1 MKNLSR
7 EKSLVK
13 NTIII
18 TIGKVCTQLIT
29 FFLLPV
35 YTSLLST
42 EEYGTVDLLNT
53 LISLCLPIVTFQI
66 EQALF
71 RHLIDSRNNES
82 EIKNTITTTLVTI
95 TVQSIIYL
103 LLFAIIAPFIHNQY
117 KYYLATNVIAC
128 IFSSIML
135 QISRGLGDNKK
146 YAVGSF
152 ITAFTTVILNVI
164 FIVGFR
170 WGAYGMLT
178 ASLIGN
184 IVCSIYIF
192 ITKKV
197 YKYIKFKLYSKELLK
212 KLWKYSLPLIP
223 NAISWWIFN
232 SSDRIIVSSVLGIG
246 ENGILSAAYK
256 FSSVYITIYN
266 IFNMTWTESASL
278 HINDKDNGEFF
289 SKIINT
295 TLKLFTA
302 VCFGIIACMPF
313 IFPIMINEKFG
324 SAYNQI
330 PILMLSSL
338 FNVVVGLISVIY
350 IAKKDTKAVAKTS
363 VMSAIINL
371 VVNLCLIKFIGLYA
385 ASISTLAAYFI
396 MSIYRLHDVKKY
408 ITIKLDKKFILSSAI
423 MIVILFVSY
432 YINNLYLNIVIV
444 LITVLYAWLVNKNSI
459 NSIVDMVKAKFL
471 KKGVSNE

>member
-7 EKSLVK
+7 EKNLLK
-13 NTIII
+13 NTVII
-18 TIGKVCTQLIT
+18 TIGKICTQLIT

-35 YTSLLST
+35 YTALLST

-53 LISLCLPIVTFQI
+53 LVSLFLPVITFQI

-71 RHLIDSRNNES
+71 RYLVDNRNNEQK
-82 EIKNTITTTLVTI
+82 IKYTITTTLVTVTI
-95 TVQSIIYL
+95 QSVLYL
-103 LLFAIIAPFIHNQY
+103 LIFAIIAPFIHNQY

-146 YAVGSF
+146 YALGSF
-152 ITAFTTVILNVI
+152 ITALTTVLLNVL
-164 FIVGFR
+164 FIVVFK

-178 ASLIGN
+178 ATLIGN
-184 IVCSIYIF
+184 IVCSLYIF
-192 ITKKV
+192 FAKKV
-197 YKYIKFKLYSKELLK
+197 YKYINIKLYSKELLK

-246 ENGILSAAYK
+246 DNGILSAAYK

-278 HINDKDNGEFF
+278 HIDDKDNNQFF
-289 SKIINT
+289 SKIIDT
-295 TLKLFTA
+295 TLRLFTA
-302 VCFGIIACMPF
+302 ICFGIIVCMPF

-324 SAYNQI
+324 QAYNQI
-330 PILMLSSL
+330 PILMISSL

-363 VMSAIINL
+363 VCSAIINV
-371 VVNLCLIKFIGLYA
+371 VVNLALIKFVGLYA
-385 ASISTLAAYFI
+385 ASISTLAAYLI
-396 MSIYRLHDVKKY
+396 MSVYRMYDVRKY
-408 ITIKLDKKFILSSAI
+408 IKIDLNKNFIISVMV
-423 MIVILFVSY
+423 MIPVIFVCY
-432 YINNLYLNIVIV
+432 YINNLYLNITIILLV
-444 LITVLYAWLVNKNSI
+444 LIYAWLINKKSVNLII
-459 NSIVDMVKAKFL
+459 NMVKGKFL
-471 KKGVSNE
+471 KKGVQNG

>member
-35 YTSLLST
+35 YTALLST

-103 LLFAIIAPFIHNQY
+103 LLFAIISPFIHNQY

-152 ITAFTTVILNVI
+152 ITAFTTVILNVV

-192 ITKKV
+192 TSKKV
-197 YKYIKFKLYSKELLK
+197 YKYIKFKLFSKVLLK

-278 HINDKDNGEFF
+278 HINDKDA
-289 SKIINT
+289 SKFISNT
-295 TLKLFTA
+295 MNVVLNLFTSI
-302 VCFGIIACMPF
+302 CFGIIVLMPF
-313 IFPIMINEKFG
+313 IFPIMINEKFEN
-324 SAYNQI
+324 AYNQI

-338 FNVVVGLISVIY
+338 FNVVVGLLSVIY
-350 IAKKDTKAVAKTS
+350 VAKKDTKAVAKTS
-363 VMSAIINL
+363 IMAAIINL
-371 VVNLCLIKFIGLYA
+371 IVNLGLIKVIGLYA
-385 ASISTLAAYFI
+385 ASISTLAAYLI
-396 MSIYRLHDVKKY
+396 MAVYRMYDVKKY
-408 ITIKLDKKFILSSAI
+408 VKIKLDIKFILISLLMMILI
-423 MIVILFVSY
+423 MALY
-432 YINNLYLNIVIV
+432 YINNIYLNIISILCV
-444 LITVLYAWLVNKNSI
+444 LIYTFIFNRNSALQIVNMIKN
-459 NSIVDMVKAKFL
+459 KFL
-471 KKGVSNE
+471 KK

>member
-1 MKNLSR
+1 MSR

-35 YTSLLST
+35 YTALLST
-42 EEYGTVDLLNT
+42 EEYGTIDLLNT
-53 LISLCLPIVTFQI
+53 LVSLCLPIVTFQI

-103 LLFAIIAPFIHNQY
+103 LLFAIISPFIHNQY

-152 ITAFTTVILNVI
+152 ITAFTTVILNVV

-197 YKYIKFKLYSKELLK
+197 YKYIKFKLYSKQLLK

-232 SSDRIIVSSVLGIG
+232 SSDRIIVSSLLGIG

-278 HINDKDNGEFF
+278 HINDKDA
-289 SKIINT
+289 SKFISNT
-295 TLKLFTA
+295 MNVVLNLFTSI
-302 VCFGIIACMPF
+302 CFGIIVLMPF
-313 IFPIMINEKFG
+313 IFPIMINEKFEN
-324 SAYNQI
+324 AYNQI

-338 FNVVVGLISVIY
+338 FNVVVGLLSVIY
-350 IAKKDTKAVAKTS
+350 VAKKDTKAVAKTS
-363 VMSAIINL
+363 IMAAIINL
-371 VVNLCLIKFIGLYA
+371 IVNLGLIKVIGLYA
-385 ASISTLAAYFI
+385 ASISTLAAYLI
-396 MSIYRLHDVKKY
+396 MAVYRMYDVKKY
-408 ITIKLDKKFILSSAI
+408 VKIKLDIKFILISLLMMILI
-423 MIVILFVSY
+423 MALY
-432 YINNLYLNIVIV
+432 YINNIYLNIISILCV
-444 LITVLYAWLVNKNSI
+444 LIYTFIFNRNSALQIVNMIKN
-459 NSIVDMVKAKFL
+459 KFL
-471 KKGVSNE
+471 KK

>member
-7 EKSLVK
+7 EKNLLK
-13 NTIII
+13 NTVII
-18 TIGKVCTQLIT
+18 TIGKICTQLIT

-35 YTSLLST
+35 YTALLST

-53 LISLCLPIVTFQI
+53 LVSLFLPVITFQI

-71 RHLIDSRNNES
+71 RYLVDNRNNEQK
-82 EIKNTITTTLVTI
+82 IKYTITTTLVTVTI
-95 TVQSIIYL
+95 QSVLYL
-103 LLFAIIAPFIHNQY
+103 LIFAIIAPFIHNQY

-146 YAVGSF
+146 YALGSF
-152 ITAFTTVILNVI
+152 ITALTTVLLNVL
-164 FIVGFR
+164 FIVVFK

-178 ASLIGN
+178 ATLIGN
-184 IVCSIYIF
+184 IVCSLYIF
-192 ITKKV
+192 FAKKV
-197 YKYIKFKLYSKELLK
+197 YKYINIKLYSKELLK
-212 KLWKYSLPLIP
+212 KLWKDSLPLIP

-246 ENGILSAAYK
+246 DNGILSAAYK

-278 HINDKDNGEFF
+278 HIDDKDNNQFF
-289 SKIINT
+289 SKIIDT
-295 TLKLFTA
+295 TLRLFTA
-302 VCFGIIACMPF
+302 ICFGIIVCMPF

-324 SAYNQI
+324 QAYNQI
-330 PILMLSSL
+330 PILMISSL

-363 VMSAIINL
+363 VCSAIINV
-371 VVNLCLIKFIGLYA
+371 VVNLALIKFVGLYA
-385 ASISTLAAYFI
+385 ASISTLAAYLI
-396 MSIYRLHDVKKY
+396 MSVYRMYDVRKY
-408 ITIKLDKKFILSSAI
+408 IKIDLNKNFIISVMV
-423 MIVILFVSY
+423 MIPVIFVCY
-432 YINNLYLNIVIV
+432 YINNLYLNITIILLV
-444 LITVLYAWLVNKNSI
+444 LIYAWLINKKSVNLII
-459 NSIVDMVKAKFL
+459 NMVKGKFL
-471 KKGVSNE
+471 KKGVQNG

>member
-1 MKNLSR
+1 MSR
-7 EKSLVK
+7 EKNLLK
-13 NTIII
+13 NTVII
-18 TIGKVCTQLIT
+18 TIGKICTQLIT

-35 YTSLLST
+35 YTALLST

-53 LISLCLPIVTFQI
+53 LVSLCIPIVTFQI

-71 RHLIDSRNNES
+71 RHLIDNRNNED

-95 TVQSIIYL
+95 TVQSILYL
-103 LLFAIIAPFIHNQY
+103 LIFICISPLINNQY

-146 YAVGSF
+146 YAIGSF
-152 ITAFTTVILNVI
+152 ITALTTVLLNVL
-164 FIVGFR
+164 FIVGFK

-178 ASLIGN
+178 ATLIGN
-184 IVCSIYIF
+184 IACSIYIF
-192 ITKKV
+192 IAKKV
-197 YKYIKFKLYSKELLK
+197 YKYLKFKLYSSELLK

-232 SSDRIIVSSVLGIG
+232 SSDRIIVSSILGIG
-246 ENGILSAAYK
+246 DNGILSAAYK

-278 HINDKDNGEFF
+278 HINDKDNNQFF
-289 SKIINT
+289 SKIVDT
-295 TLKLFTA
+295 TLRLFT
-302 VCFGIIACMPF
+302 VICFGIITCMPF

-324 SAYNQI
+324 QAYNQI

-338 FNVVVGLISVIY
+338 FNVVVGLVSVIY

-363 VMSAIINL
+363 ILAAIINI
-371 VVNLCLIKFIGLYA
+371 VVNLGLIKFVGLYA
-385 ASISTLAAYFI
+385 ASISTLVAYFI
-396 MSIYRLHDVKKY
+396 MAIYRMYDVRKY
-408 ITIKLDKKFILSSAI
+408 IKINLNKKFVISAI
-423 MIVILFVSY
+423 IMIPIIFICY
-432 YINNLYLNIVIV
+432 YINNLYLNVIMILIVIM
-444 LITVLYAWLVNKNSI
+444 YAWLINRKSI
-459 NSIVDMVKAKFL
+459 GLIMNMVKGKIF
-471 KKGVSNE
+471 KKGAQNG

>member
-1 MKNLSR
+1 MSR

-18 TIGKVCTQLIT
+18 TIGKVSTQLIT
-29 FFLLPV
+29 FLLLPI
-35 YTSLLST
+35 YTALLST
-42 EEYGTVDLLNT
+42 EEFGIVDLLNT
-53 LISLCLPIVTFQI
+53 IVSLCLPIVTFQI

-71 RHLIDSRNNES
+71 RTLIDNRENELK
-82 EIKNTITTTLVTI
+82 IKNTITTTII
-95 TVQSIIYL
+95 TVIIQSIIYL
-103 LLFAIIAPFIHNQY
+103 LIFCIVAPFINNNY
-117 KYYLATNVIAC
+117 KYFLATNVIAC

-146 YAVGSF
+146 YAIGSF
-152 ITAFTTVILNVI
+152 LTALVTVLLNVL
-164 FIVGFR
+164 FIVFFK
-170 WGAYGMLT
+170 WGAYGMLA

-184 IVCSIYIF
+184 IVCSIYIC
-192 ITKKV
+192 INKKI
-197 YKYIKFKLYSKELLK
+197 YQYIDINLYSKKLLK
-212 KLWKYSLPLIP
+212 KLWKYSFPLIP
-223 NAISWWIFN
+223 NSISWWIFN
-232 SSDRIIVSSVLGIG
+232 SSDRIIVSSVLGIAQ
-246 ENGILSAAYK
+246 NGILSAAYK
-256 FSSVYITIYN
+256 FSSVYITLYG

-302 VCFGIIACMPF
+302 ICFGIIACMPF

-338 FNVVVGLISVIY
+338 FNVVVGLLSVIY

-363 VMSAIINL
+363 IFAAIINL
-371 VVNLCLIKFIGLYA
+371 IVNLGLIKFIGLYA

-432 YINNLYLNIVIV
+432 YINNLYLNIAIV

-459 NSIVDMVKAKFL
+459 NSIIDMVKAKFL

>member
-18 TIGKVCTQLIT
+18 TIGKICTQLIT

-35 YTSLLST
+35 YTALLST

-53 LISLCLPIVTFQI
+53 LVSLCLPIVTFQI

-82 EIKNTITTTLVTI
+82 EIKNTITTTLLTI

-197 YKYIKFKLYSKELLK
+197 YKYIKFKLFSKELLK

-232 SSDRIIVSSVLGIG
+232 SSDRIIVSSILGIG

-278 HINDKDNGEFF
+278 HINDKDNNEFF
-289 SKIINT
+289 SRIINT
-295 TLKLFTA
+295 TLKLFTSI
-302 VCFGIIACMPF
+302 CFGIIACMPF
-313 IFPIMINEKFG
+313 VFPIMINEKFG

-338 FNVVVGLISVIY
+338 FNVVVGLLSVIY

-363 VMSAIINL
+363 IFAALINL
-371 VVNLCLIKFIGLYA
+371 VVNLGLIKFIGLYA
-385 ASISTLAAYFI
+385 ASISTLAAYII
-396 MSIYRLHDVKKY
+396 MSIYRFHDVKKY
-408 ITIKLDKKFILSSAI
+408 IIIKFDKKFILSAAI
-423 MIVILFVSY
+423 ILVILFVSY
-432 YINNLYLNIVIV
+432 YINNIYLNSAIV
-444 LITVLYAWLVNKNSI
+444 LINVIYAWLINKNSI
-459 NSIVDMVKAKFL
+459 KSITDMVKTKFL
-471 KKGVSNE
+471 KRGV

>member
-1 MKNLSR
+1 MSR

-35 YTSLLST
+35 YTALLST

-53 LISLCLPIVTFQI
+53 IVSLCLPIVTFQI

-71 RHLIDSRNNES
+71 RHLIDNRENEF

-95 TVQSIIYL
+95 TVQSIIYQ

-197 YKYIKFKLYSKELLK
+197 YKYIKFKLFSKELLK

-295 TLKLFTA
+295 TLKLFSTI
-302 VCFGIIACMPF
+302 CFGIIACMPF

-385 ASISTLAAYFI
+385 ASISTLVAYFI

-408 ITIKLDKKFILSSAI
+408 ITIKLDKKFILSLAI
-423 MIVILFVSY
+423 MTVILFVSY
-432 YINNLYLNIVIV
+432 YINNLYLNIVMV
-444 LITVLYAWLVNKNSI
+444 LITILYAWIVNKNSI
-459 NSIVDMVKAKFL
+459 NSIIDMVKTKFL

>member
-1 MKNLSR
+1 MNR
-7 EKSLVK
+7 EKVLFK

-18 TIGKVCTQLIT
+18 TIGKMCTQLIS
-29 FFLLPV
+29 FLLLPV
-35 YTSLLST
+35 YTTLLST
-42 EEYGTVDLLNT
+42 EEYGIVDLLNT
-53 LISLCLPIVTFQI
+53 LIALCIPVTTFQI
-66 EQALF
+66 EQAVF
-71 RHLIDSRNNES
+71 RHLIDSRDNES
-82 EIKNTITTTLVTI
+82 EIKCTITTTLITVTI
-95 TVQSIIYL
+95 QSIVYL
-103 LLFAIIAPFIHNQY
+103 MIFCIVAPFIHNQY

-146 YAVGSF
+146 YAFGSF
-152 ITAFTTVILNVI
+152 ITAFTTVILNIV
-164 FIVGFR
+164 FIVGFK

-192 ITKKV
+192 ISKRV
-197 YKYIKFKLYSKELLK
+197 YKYILFKLYSKELLK

-232 SSDRIIVSSVLGIG
+232 SSDRIIVSSILGIG

-278 HINDKDNGEFF
+278 HINDKDNSEFF
-289 SKIINT
+289 SKIINI

-302 VCFGIIACMPF
+302 ICLGIIVCMPF
-313 IFPIMINEKFG
+313 IFPIMINEKFN

-330 PILMLSSL
+330 PILMIASL
-338 FNVVVGLISVIY
+338 FNVLVGLLSVVY
-350 IAKKDTKAVAKTS
+350 IAKKNTKAVAKTS
-363 VMSAIINL
+363 ILAASINL
-371 VVNLCLIKFIGLYA
+371 VVNLGLIKFIGLYA

-396 MSIYRLHDVKKY
+396 MSLYRLHDVKRY
-408 ITIKLDKKFILSSAI
+408 ITIKLEKKFVLSASMMIIILLI
-423 MIVILFVSY
+423 SY
-432 YINNLYLNIVIV
+432 YINNMYLNIILVI
-444 LITVLYAWLVNKNSI
+444 ITILYAWIINKDSI
-459 NSIVDMVKAKFL
+459 YSLLDMLKGKIL
-471 KKGVSNE
+471 KKNIE